1 MISYLHHLVCFY
13 SNIESFLICLFWSFM
28 CGVDNKLMIKWD
40 KSGYIYQLSSDNTQ
54 IRYLSLNTLVIT
66 EALLLTFNNSDVAT
80 NADMSIFVEACH

>member
-1 MISYLHHLVCFY
+1 
-13 SNIESFLICLFWSFM
+13 M

-66 EALLLTFNNSDVAT
+66 EALLLTFNNSDVAS
-80 NADMSIFVEACH
+80 NADMSIFVKHATNFNCFCCT

>member
-1 MISYLHHLVCFY
+1 
-13 SNIESFLICLFWSFM
+13 M

-80 NADMSIFVEACH
+80 NADMSIFVKHATNFNCLCCT

>member
-1 MISYLHHLVCFY
+1 
-13 SNIESFLICLFWSFM
+13 M
-28 CGVDNKLMIKWD
+28 CGVDNKLITKWD

-80 NADMSIFVEACH
+80 NADKSIFVEACH